1 MADFAVSTSFRA
13 KDKISKSFRD
23 MDRGAARFGR
33 TAKRSFRDASR
44 SASRFRDITKGIL
57 AAGVVQRGVGLLTQG
72 LRSLTEQFID
82 FDQATIGAAARF
94 KDIGP
99 DAVDFE
105 RQLKKI
111 RDRAREAGATTEF
124 TAAQSAAAL
133 DFLARAGFK
142 SATAFGSLDSMIN
155 LATASGEDF
164 ATVANFSSDLLGSFG
179 MNVRDV
185 NQKIAN
191 LNRLND
197 VLVKTANSANVTI
210 EDMFETMKIA
220 APVATAMGQSLEE
233 ISAITGFLGG
243 AGIKGSQG
251 ATALKNAIL
260 KLTAPS
266 SLAIKMIKG
275 LGIQVDD
282 GTGNMRSLN
291 MILGD
296 LAPELKKMGN
306 LKAGK
311 ILNEIFGKR
320 AIAGAINI
328 ANGTEAIIEL
338 QKALE
343 NAEGTAQKT
352 ADRMRKSLGNRLKA
366 LGSATTELGFKII
379 EAFEVRGEN
388 AIDVLT
394 KAVRDFD
401 PAPIIE
407 GLNIAVDI
415 IGGLWRVLKPFMPF
429 LPWFLGMWVAFGTI
443 MRILAIAKMASS
455 FLLFWGAI
463 TKTAGAMGVLNAV
476 MVANPVG
483 AIILGVT
490 ALIALLVLVVKNWD
504 KIKEAFA
511 TFKLDFLAGLQIIDK
526 AIGALFEPWLEGL
539 DIIRGF
545 FGFGPEAQAAAAG
558 GTTAAPPPN
567 QQEAL
572 ARRDIGFEGRLTIA
586 GAPAG
591 STVEGRTTGAPDIEM
606 ELLGGA

>member
-23 MDRGAARFGR
+23 MDRGAKRFGR
-33 TAKRSFRDASR
+33 TAKRSFREASAG
-44 SASRFRDITKGIL
+44 ASRFRDIVKGIL
-57 AAGVVQRGVGLLTQG
+57 TAGIIQRGISGLTTG
-72 LRSLTEQFID
+72 LRSITEQFIA

-99 DAVDFE
+99 DAVDFQE
-105 RQLKKI
+105 QLKKI

-124 TAAQSAAAL
+124 TAAQSAEAL

-142 SATAFGSLDSMIN
+142 SAVAFGSLDSMIN

-164 ATVANFSSDLLGSFG
+164 ATVADFSSDLLGAFG
-179 MNVRDV
+179 LNVRDTA
-185 NQKIAN
+185 QKIAN

-220 APVATAMGQSLEE
+220 GPVATAMGQSLEQVA
-233 ISAITGFLGG
+233 AITGFLGG

-266 SLAIKMIKG
+266 SLAIKMIKD

-282 GTGNMRSLN
+282 GTGNMRGLN
-291 MILGD
+291 AILGD

-343 NAEGTAQKT
+343 NADGVAQRT
-352 ADRMRKSLGNRLKA
+352 ADRMRKSMGKRLTA
-366 LGSATTELGFKII
+366 LGSAVTEVGFKII
-379 EAFEVRGEN
+379 EAFEIRGEN

-394 KAVRDFD
+394 EAVRKFD
-401 PAPIIE
+401 PKPIVE
-407 GLNIAVDI
+407 GLNIALKI
-415 IGGLWRVLKPFMPF
+415 FRGLWIVLKPFLPF
-429 LPWFLGMWVAFGTI
+429 LPWFIGMWAAFATTMKI
-443 MRILAIAKMASS
+443 IAIAKMVSG

-463 TKTAGAMGVLNAV
+463 TKTAGAMAVLNAV
-476 MVANPVG
+476 MAANPVG
-483 AIILGVT
+483 AIILGIT
-490 ALIALLVLVVKNWD
+490 ALIALLLLVIKHWD
-504 KIKEAFA
+504 TIKFEV
-511 TFKLDFLAGLQIIDK
+511 LDFASAFMEGLQIIDK
-526 AIGALFEPWLEGL
+526 AIGDMFAPWLEGL

-545 FGFGPEAQAAAAG
+545 FGFGPEAQPERQII
-558 GTTAAPPPN
+558 APN
-567 QQEAL
+567 KEEAE
-572 ARRDIGFEGRLTIA
+572 ARREIGFEGKMTFENVPA
-586 GAPAG
+586 GARAE
-591 STVEGRTTGAPDIEM
+591 STTRGAPEIEM